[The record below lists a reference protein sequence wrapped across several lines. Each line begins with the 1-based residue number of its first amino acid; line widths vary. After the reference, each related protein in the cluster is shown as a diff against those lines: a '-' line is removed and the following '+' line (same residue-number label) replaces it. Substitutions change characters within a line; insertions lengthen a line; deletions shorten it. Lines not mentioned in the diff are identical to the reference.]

1 MKNRC
6 FHITRSL
13 LFLLLFSAAVR
24 AQQHPVEIAVQQTQ
38 KASKPVVLFLHTDW
52 CNYCKA
58 MQKTTFNNHEV
69 KKLLTE
75 DYYFAKLDAAEKQPI
90 YFGSELYEYKPT
102 GVGSGYHEL
111 AAKLAEQEGEAGYPA
126 LLILT
131 PDLKL
136 IFRYNGFLKASELAE
151 LLREVKIKS

>member
-6 FHITRSL
+6 FHVTRIL

-38 KASKPVVLFLHTDW
+38 KAPKPVVLFLHTEW

-58 MQKTTFNNHEV
+58 MQKTTFNNPEV

-75 DYYFAKLDAAEKQPI
+75 DYYFATLDAAEKQPI
-90 YFGSELYEYKPT
+90 HFGTELYEYKPT
-102 GVGSGYHEL
+102 GVDSGYHEL

-131 PDLKL
+131 SDLKV

>member
-6 FHITRSL
+6 FHVTRNL

-90 YFGSELYEYKPT
+90 YFGSEFYEYKPT
-102 GVGSGYHEL
+102 GVDSGYHEL
-111 AAKLAEQEGEAGYPA
+111 AAKLAEQEGEAGYPT

-131 PDLKL
+131 SDLKV